1 MSKQRRMNRFYACVR
16 AIATPIVKL
25 LFWYKAHGVENIPLE
40 GGAVVCCNHTSVSD
54 IAFLIV
60 TCPRQIYFM
69 GKQEIFKNPLIAW
82 FMRKMG
88 VFGVDRKSGGAA
100 AIETAKRIVNEGKL
114 LGIFPE
120 GTRNHQGRP
129 GKAKSGVA
137 VIAAQ
142 TGAPVVP
149 SAVYHK
155 STGLPIFQKN
165 TIRYGKPIPAEDFQM
180 ADMSRSEFRRITE
193 LIMGKITELWEA
205 GH

>member
-1 MSKQRRMNRFYACVR
+1 MSKERRMTRFYGFWR
-16 AIATPIVKL
+16 AVATPIVKL
-25 LFWYKAHGVENIPLE
+25 LFPYKARGVENIPLS
-40 GGAVVCCNHTSVSD
+40 GGAVLCCNHTSVTD

-60 TCPRQIYFM
+60 SCPRQIYFM
-69 GKQEIFKNPLIAW
+69 GKAEIFKNPIIAW

-88 VFGVDRKSGGAA
+88 VFPVDRKKGGAA
-100 AIETAKRIVNEGKL
+100 AIETAKRIVEEGKL

-142 TGAPVVP
+142 TGATVVP

-155 STGLPIFQKN
+155 TTKLPLFQK
-165 TIRYGKPIPAEDFQM
+165 TTMRYGVPVAAEEFCM
-180 ADMSRSEFRRITE
+180 ADMSRAELRRITE
-193 LIMGKITELWEA
+193 LIMSKITILWEA

>member
-1 MSKQRRMNRFYACVR
+1 MSKQRKMTPFYAFWR
-16 AIATPIVKL
+16 AVATPIVKV
-25 LFWYKAHGVENIPLE
+25 LFWYKAVGVENIPAE
-40 GGAVVCCNHTSVSD
+40 GGAVLCCNHTSFTDV
-54 IAFLIV
+54 AFLV
-60 TCPRQIYFM
+60 ASCPRQIHFM
-69 GKQEIFKNPLIAW
+69 GKAELFKNPLVAW

-88 VFGVDRKSGGAA
+88 VFPVERKGGGAA

-120 GTRNHQGRP
+120 GTRNHLGRP

-142 TGAPVVP
+142 TGATVVP

-155 STGLPIFQKN
+155 TTGLPLFQK
-165 TIRYGKPIPAEDFQM
+165 TTMRYGKPVPAEDFHM
-180 ADMSRSEFRRITE
+180 ADMSRAELRRITE
-193 LIMGKITELWEA
+193 LIMSKITELWEA